1 MRRLRSERGQA
12 AVEFALVIPVMLL
25 FMLGIFEVGR
35 TYFNNEAIAT
45 AARDGA
51 RAGAIHT
58 GSTAAQVQGFV
69 QAAIYANAPGL
80 KQSSLTIVTKCIDPA
95 DSSDTDCYKQNM
107 IVDVTVTYPYHIGVL
122 SFAASGTL
130 KTHTQLRFE

>member
-1 MRRLRSERGQA
+1 MRRLSERGQT

-25 FMLGIFEVGR
+25 FVLGVFEVGR
-35 TYFNNEAIAT
+35 TYYNNEAIAT

-51 RAGAIHT
+51 RAAAIHT
-58 GSTAAQVQGFV
+58 GMTQAQLNVAVRAAVL
-69 QAAIYANAPGL
+69 ANTPGL
-80 KQSSLTIVTKCIDPA
+80 NSSNVLTNAFCETPA
-95 DSSDTDCYKQNM
+95 HVVDTCSIQND

-130 KTHTQLRFE
+130 TAHTQLRFE